1 MCSKYINQNQD
12 FVDFD
17 QFIGFMEWQPARAEI
32 GVSHSTTPKPSPI
45 STQNVSNT
53 PAIKRKSE
61 TQEPIT
67 SKATLNSN
75 TPLDSQP
82 AKKRSKELI
91 LNSDEVLEPKQE
103 TIARNWE
110 DGDLWNS
117 EPSQVHMQKT
127 LECEYWIEAF
137 YDDTKEIGD
146 IRDYDR
152 FSDLL
157 FKIINR
163 KD

>member
-1 MCSKYINQNQD
+1 M
-12 FVDFD
+12 
-17 QFIGFMEWQPARAEI
+17 
-32 GVSHSTTPKPSPI
+32 
-45 STQNVSNT
+45 
-53 PAIKRKSE
+53 
-61 TQEPIT
+61 
-67 SKATLNSN
+67 
-75 TPLDSQP
+75 
-82 AKKRSKELI
+82 
-91 LNSDEVLEPKQE
+91 NSDEVLEPKQE